1 MESKKKKYNKLM
13 NITTRKQIHFM
24 DIENKLVVTKGD
36 GGEGRGIIGVGI
48 KSTNY
53 CLQNK

>member
-1 MESKKKKYNKLM
+1 M
-13 NITTRKQIHFM
+13 NIITRKQIHFM
-24 DIENKLVVTKGD
+24 DIENKLVVTRGD
-36 GGEGRGIIGVGI
+36 GGEGRGMIGVGI

>member
-1 MESKKKKYNKLM
+1 MESKKKYNKLM

-24 DIENKLVVTKGD
+24 DIENKLVVTRGD
-36 GGEGRGIIGVGI
+36 GGEGRGVIGVGI